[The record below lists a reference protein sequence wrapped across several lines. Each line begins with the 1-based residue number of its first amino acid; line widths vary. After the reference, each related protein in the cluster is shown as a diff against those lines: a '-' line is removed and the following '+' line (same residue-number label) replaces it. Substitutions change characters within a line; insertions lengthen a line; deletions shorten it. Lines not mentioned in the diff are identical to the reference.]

1 MGYGDFLQLV
11 QKHVIFAK
19 PSGPKP
25 SGNGRHAI
33 INYSVLSEAV
43 GYRLRRAQLAVFQ
56 DFGESFAAEGLR
68 PADFSVVLLIK
79 HNPGLKQS
87 EVAEALGIQR
97 ANFVA
102 IVDGLEG
109 RDLVERRK
117 SESDRRV
124 QALYLTPL
132 GEQFADNMLSTW
144 QAHEDRMIEKLGGPE
159 ARDELIRLVNRLTE

>member
-1 MGYGDFLQLV
+1 MGKTRGGDFLQLL
-11 QKHVIFAK
+11 QKLCSLCQSFGI
-19 PSGPKP
+19 
-25 SGNGRHAI
+25 GRRII
-33 INYSVLSEAV
+33 INYSVLSDAV

-56 DFGESFAAEGLR
+56 DFGESFVAEGLR

-109 RDLVERRK
+109 VIWSSGGSPKPTAASRRFI
-117 SESDRRV
+117 SPRSANSSPR
-124 QALYLTPL
+124 TC
-132 GEQFADNMLSTW
+132 
-144 QAHEDRMIEKLGGPE
+144 
-159 ARDELIRLVNRLTE
+159 

>member
-1 MGYGDFLQLV
+1 MLAVRGV
-11 QKHVIFAK
+11 
-19 PSGPKP
+19 
-25 SGNGRHAI
+25 GRRII
-33 INYSVLSEAV
+33 INYSVLAEAI

-68 PADFSVVLLIK
+68 PADFSVVLVVK

-109 RDLVERRK
+109 RGIVERRK
-117 SESDRRV
+117 SDTDRRV
-124 QALYLTPL
+124 QALHLTPL
-132 GEQFADNMLSTW
+132 GEQFAESMMTTW
-144 QAHEDRMIEKLGGPE
+144 EAHEARMIEKLGGTD
-159 ARDELIRLVNRLTE
+159 ARDELIRLLGLIA

>member
-1 MGYGDFLQLV
+1 MGHGDFLQLA
-11 QKHVIFAK
+11 QNYVIFAK

-68 PADFSVVLLIK
+68 PADFSVVLLVK

-117 SESDRRV
+117 SETDRRV
-124 QALYLTPL
+124 QALHLTPL
-132 GEQFADNMLSTW
+132 GEQFAENMLTTW
-144 QAHEDRMIEKLGGPE
+144 QAHEDRMVEKLGGPE
-159 ARDELIRLVNRLTE
+159 ARDELIRLVNKLTE